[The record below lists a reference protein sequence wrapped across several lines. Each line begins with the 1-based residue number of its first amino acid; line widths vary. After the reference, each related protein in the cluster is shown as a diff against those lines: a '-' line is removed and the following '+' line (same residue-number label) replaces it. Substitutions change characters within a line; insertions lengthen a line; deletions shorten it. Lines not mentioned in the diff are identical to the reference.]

1 MGLSM
6 APLAGQEVSCLLTS
20 DVGKRGRGMK
30 VCFAPPNIKGA
41 PSIPETYLLSSVA
54 WGLNLRV
61 G

>member
-1 MGLSM
+1 MWVVDGGQAGAVPSRGPIWPGWTLSR
-6 APLAGQEVSCLLTS
+6 VYVLT
-20 DVGKRGRGMK
+20 
-30 VCFAPPNIKGA
+30 PIKGT

>member
-1 MGLSM
+1 MDHQQ
-6 APLAGQEVSCLLTS
+6 AGAKINECSRNVVSENN
-20 DVGKRGRGMK
+20 V
-30 VCFAPPNIKGA
+30 KGA

>member
-1 MGLSM
+1 MVNNHVVFV
-6 APLAGQEVSCLLTS
+6 E
-20 DVGKRGRGMK
+20 GRESFLGE
-30 VCFAPPNIKGA
+30 FKGT